1 MTALQVTAQK
11 QLRQFVEQLER
22 LEDEKKALLTDIRD
36 KYAEA
41 KGQGFDVKALRKLIA
56 IRKKSRAELQEEEGI
71 LDVYRHA
78 LDMLEAE
85 ARETA
90 EVD

>member
-22 LEDEKKALLTDIRD
+22 LEEEKKALLADIRE
-36 KYAEA
+36 KFAEA
-41 KGQGFDVKALRKLIA
+41 KGVGFDVKVMKKLLA
-56 IRKKSRAELQEEEGI
+56 IRKKSRDEVQEEESI
-71 LDVYRHA
+71 LDTYRHA
-78 LDMLEAE
+78 LDMLEAGE
-85 ARETA
+85 REPA